1 MTMKDRL
8 NNFILKKQM
17 QIQRGRKITEQ
28 MKAERLRKKQN
39 SLVDAKPGS
48 ITTIRRG
55 LFTRA
60 NPLDLMKEE
69 YARRKY
75 ERDNKQKDK

>member
-1 MTMKDRL
+1 MTFKIWL
-8 NNFILKKQM
+8 SNFILKKQM
-17 QIQRGRKITEQ
+17 QVKRGREITEQ
-28 MKAERLRKKQN
+28 MRAEKLRKKQSN
-39 SLVDAKPGS
+39 LVDAKPGA

-60 NPLDLMKEE
+60 DPLDLMKEE

-75 ERDNKQKDK
+75 ERDNK